1 MNKLAANLIF
11 PVASSTSNET
21 FCCIPQ
27 SCTSLQTHNGGAWT
41 NLGSPCGAAT
51 DASNELVQLAS
62 LILRFPRHAFSCSES
77 IVFIFSPGSPNNR
90 LSAVL
95 PIQVM
100 SSLMV
105 YGFIHNQRL
114 GKQIMLKLF
123 LSQIMIFLQ
132 SGLFK

>member
-11 PVASSTSNET
+11 PVASSTSNGT

-41 NLGSPCGAAT
+41 NLASPCSAAT

-62 LILRFPRHAFSCSES
+62 LILRFPRSCFSHVLRALCSS
-77 IVFIFSPGSPNNR
+77 F
-90 LSAVL
+90 LQVL
-95 PIQVM
+95 QTTGYQLCKPIQVM

-105 YGFIHNQRL
+105 YGSIHNQR
-114 GKQIMLKLF
+114 
-123 LSQIMIFLQ
+123 
-132 SGLFK
+132 